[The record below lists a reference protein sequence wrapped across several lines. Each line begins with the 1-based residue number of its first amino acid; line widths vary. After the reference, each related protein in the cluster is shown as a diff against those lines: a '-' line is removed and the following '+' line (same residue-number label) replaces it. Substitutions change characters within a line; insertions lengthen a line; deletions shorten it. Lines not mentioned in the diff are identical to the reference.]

1 MPFKVVLTLYILQSH
16 FKSGQLKNISQDST
30 TIIFE
35 LVTQTLHCSSKSLYL
50 PLLVLLFVHIY
61 IYFSAGIG
69 RTGTFIAIDA
79 LYENG
84 QKTGYIDIM
93 EYVQMMRKDR
103 MNMIQTKVSV
113 VSPLF
118 FIVYVM
124 RSKIDDEQYLINS
137 LFKTFYIYVMLDF
150 N

>member
-1 MPFKVVLTLYILQSH
+1 VIPSF
-16 FKSGQLKNISQDST
+16 ISPA
-30 TIIFE
+30 I
-35 LVTQTLHCSSKSLYL
+35 C
-50 PLLVLLFVHIY
+50 IY
-61 IYFSAGIG
+61 IYISVLVLGELE
-69 RTGTFIAIDA
+69 RSLPLMLYTRMVRKQAISISWRSND
-79 LYENG
+79 LEEQCSVCVTSSKIMVVLSWLIFFNG
-84 QKTGYIDIM
+84 PDLKWLCKIYSQDYLKGHK
-93 EYVQMMRKDR
+93 MMRKDR

-137 LFKTFYIYVMLDF
+137 LFKTFYIYVMHDF

>member
-1 MPFKVVLTLYILQSH
+1 
-16 FKSGQLKNISQDST
+16 
-30 TIIFE
+30 
-35 LVTQTLHCSSKSLYL
+35 
-50 PLLVLLFVHIY
+50 
-61 IYFSAGIG
+61 
-69 RTGTFIAIDA
+69 
-79 LYENG
+79 
-84 QKTGYIDIM
+84 M

-137 LFKTFYIYVMLDF
+137 LFKAFYIYVMHDF